1 MSSLKDRFIYF
12 YIREIKKK
20 MECPACRNHNMRVNK
35 KTGEW
40 KCEFCGYHFSI
51 EEFESGMVFW
61 FCDKCGTFLNTQEGF
76 DEKKKLFVCQ
86 KCGFINNVTEDNI
99 DK

>member
-1 MSSLKDRFIYF
+1 MSSLKDRLIYF

-20 MECPACRNHNMRVNK
+20 MECPACRNHIMRVNK
-35 KTGEW
+35 MTGEW

-61 FCDKCGTFLNTQEGF
+61 FCDGCESFLNNQDGF
-76 DEKKKLFVCQ
+76 SDKKRFFVCRQ
-86 KCGFINNVTEDNI
+86 CGYMNELTEDNI
-99 DK
+99 HK

>member
-1 MSSLKDRFIYF
+1 MKSLKDRLTYY
-12 YIREIKKK
+12 YIREIKKT
-20 MECPACRNHNMRVNK
+20 MECLACRNHIMRVNK

-51 EEFESGMVFW
+51 EEFENGMVFW

-76 DEKKKLFVCQ
+76 DENKKLFVCQ

>member
-1 MSSLKDRFIYF
+1 MKSLKDRLTYY
-12 YIREIKKK
+12 YIREIKKT
-20 MECPACRNHNMRVNK
+20 MECLACRNHIMRVNK

-40 KCEFCGYHFSI
+40 KCEFCGYHFPI
-51 EEFESGMVFW
+51 EEFENGMVFW
-61 FCDKCGTFLNTQEGF
+61 FCDKCGTFLNTQEDF
-76 DEKKKLFVCQ
+76 DENKKLFVCQ